1 MESQNPLTEKGT
13 NMSASGDSTNSRLP
27 FSLALL
33 LIYALTSLFMPLIII
48 GKKYE

>member
-1 MESQNPLTEKGT
+1 MRSQKILTEKGT
-13 NMSASGDSTNSRLP
+13 NMSTFGDSTNSRLP

-33 LIYALTSLFMPLIII
+33 LIYALMSLFMTFIIK

>member
-1 MESQNPLTEKGT
+1 MRSQKILTEKGT
-13 NMSASGDSTNSRLP
+13 NMSASEDSTNSRLP